1 MSTSTSGLVKAKLG
15 EDDDEVS
22 QEASGCCSE
31 EEMSRRRSCRQRK
44 WKKAAQHK
52 DACSHGD
59 GGDLGMGS
67 QNISNKRRD
76 FLFFFFF
83 VLNVDTHPYERTHV
97 NPIPM
102 SIFKDWADK
111 SED

>member
-83 VLNVDTHPYERTHV
+83 EHRHV

-102 SIFKDWADK
+102 SIFKDWAGK